1 MTASP
6 LPGPLYE
13 VLYTSELEPSVQVSV
28 IADIVRRARSWN
40 AAHQVTGLLVFDG
53 GRFCQYLEGAA
64 DVVHMLAL
72 RISADPRHTG
82 FRRLHAATRVGS
94 RRLPGHPMSYG
105 LAYDEAEIDAVVAL
119 TGESATERLMQAL
132 PRLELEP

>member
-6 LPGPLYE
+6 SQGPFYE
-13 VLYTSELEPSVQVSV
+13 VLYTSELEPSVPVAA
-28 IADIVRRARSWN
+28 IADIVRRSRGFN
-40 AAHQVTGLLVFDG
+40 AAHQITGLLVFDG
-53 GRFCQYLEGAA
+53 GRFCHYLEGPA
-64 DVVHMLAL
+64 DMVHALAL

-82 FRRLHAATRVGS
+82 FRRLHAATRVGP

-105 LAYDEAEIDAVVAL
+105 LAYDEAEIDAVAAL
-119 TGESATERLMQAL
+119 TGEAATQLLMQAL